1 MVFQIKVEM
10 LAQREEIFKIRKIIH
25 TFKCLYD
32 TCPKS
37 FSNRSNLKIH
47 LRVHTGERPFSC
59 LICSKSFITAQN
71 LKKHNEKY
79 YKKRVSCDKTRMIYF
94 GTPYTAIENDQELE
108 EEEEK
113 NKQACVFCF
122 KKFSTRANLKV
133 HLRTHTGEKPY
144 KCEFQ
149 GCYSAFRTLGQVKI
163 HYNSHF
169 NLKNHN
175 CKTCNKRFS
184 RLKTLVIHE
193 TTHTGLKPFACH
205 ICNKS
210 FSDRA
215 YLKDHFRI
223 HFTKKEKRVKLKTI
237 ATEILK
243 MFEESKASETSGGYS
258 SNSNECFSKSNQ
270 MELDEI

>member
-1 MVFQIKVEM
+1 M
-10 LAQREEIFKIRKIIH
+10 
-25 TFKCLYD
+25 
-32 TCPKS
+32 
-37 FSNRSNLKIH
+37 
-47 LRVHTGERPFSC
+47 
-59 LICSKSFITAQN
+59 
-71 LKKHNEKY
+71 
-79 YKKRVSCDKTRMIYF
+79 YF
-94 GTPYTAIENDQELE
+94 GQQYSETEDNNYIQEQE
-108 EEEEK
+108 DEEK

-149 GCYSAFRTLGQVKI
+149 GCFSAFRTLGQVKI

-169 NLKNHN
+169 NLKIYN

-184 RLKTLVIHE
+184 RHKTLIIHE
-193 TTHTGLKPFACH
+193 TTHTGLRPFACH

-223 HFTKKEKRVKLKTI
+223 HFTKKEKRVKLKSI
-237 ATEILK
+237 ASEILK
-243 MFEESKASETSGGYS
+243 MFEESKASDTSSGCD
-258 SNSNECFSKSNQ
+258 NSNECFTKNNQ
-270 MELDEI
+270 MELEEL